1 MMKNPSKRRKPV
13 SPAKTPKRAPA
24 SPLAGI
30 RIVDMTT
37 VLMGPYATQILADY
51 GADVIKVEPPEGD
64 IMRHGGPMR
73 NPRMGPMYMQ
83 ANRNKR
89 SVVVD
94 IKTAGGRDV
103 VLRLCRDAD
112 VFICNV
118 RPASLRRLGLGADD
132 IRAANPRIIHVSLIG
147 YGEGGPYA
155 GRPAYDDLIQGLAA
169 IPATFQRIS
178 GAEPRYAPLTMADH
192 IVGLNA
198 VHVVLAALYEREK
211 SGQGQTIELPMFE
224 TLAQFVLSDHFGG
237 RAFDPPI
244 GPAGYSRL
252 LARDRRPYRTGD
264 GYICILVYTDRQWE
278 SFFRIIGK
286 ADQFHSDP
294 RFTTAAARARHYP
307 EAYTLLA
314 EILAT
319 RTTAEWLEILQKGDI
334 PAVPMHDLDALIDDP
349 HLAAVGFFQTIDHP
363 TEGRVRLVGIPSRW
377 SRSRLSIRRHP
388 PGLGENT
395 AQVLREVGFKDAAI
409 AQLAADGAIGGVT
422 TAGKK
427 PARRREPA
435 HKPRRSR

>member
-1 MMKNPSKRRKPV
+1 
-13 SPAKTPKRAPA
+13 
-24 SPLAGI
+24 
-30 RIVDMTT
+30 
-37 VLMGPYATQILADY
+37 
-51 GADVIKVEPPEGD
+51 
-64 IMRHGGPMR
+64 
-73 NPRMGPMYMQ
+73 
-83 ANRNKR
+83 
-89 SVVVD
+89 
-94 IKTAGGRDV
+94 
-103 VLRLCRDAD
+103 
-112 VFICNV
+112 
-118 RPASLRRLGLGADD
+118 
-132 IRAANPRIIHVSLIG
+132 
-147 YGEGGPYA
+147 
-155 GRPAYDDLIQGLAA
+155 
-169 IPATFQRIS
+169 
-178 GAEPRYAPLTMADH
+178 
-192 IVGLNA
+192 
-198 VHVVLAALYEREK
+198 VVLAALYERDR
-211 SGQGQTIELPMFE
+211 SGEGQAIELPMFE

-252 LARDRRPYRTGD
+252 LARDRRPYRTSD

-278 SFFRIIGK
+278 SFFHIIGK

-294 RFTTAAARARHYP
+294 RFTTAAARARHFP

-349 HLAAVGFFQTIDHP
+349 HLTAVGFFQTIDHP

-395 AQVLREVGFKDAAI
+395 AEVLREIGFKDAAI

-422 TAGKK
+422 AGSEQ
-427 PARRREPA
+427 PARRRTPA
-435 HKPRRSR
+435 RKPRRSR